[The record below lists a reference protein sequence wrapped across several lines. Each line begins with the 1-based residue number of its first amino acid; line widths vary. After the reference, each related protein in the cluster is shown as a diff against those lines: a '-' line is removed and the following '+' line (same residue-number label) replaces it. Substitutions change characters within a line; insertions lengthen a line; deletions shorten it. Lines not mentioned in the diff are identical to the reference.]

1 MYNNIP
7 KILELNE
14 ILQNSN
20 AGLIDYRKHWNRN
33 VILTT
38 SSSLTTREFAYDV
51 VLGKTY
57 EIPFSDTNFNT
68 NWGVGMQTNLSTS
81 LRPPDNAYFDNVV

>member
-1 MYNNIP
+1 MYSNLP
-7 KILELNE
+7 KVLEINE

-20 AGLIDYRKHWNRN
+20 TGLIDYLKHWNRN

-38 SSSLTTREFAYDV
+38 SSSLTTREFTYDV

-57 EIPFSDTNFNT
+57 EIPVSDTNFNT
-68 NWGVGMQTNLSTS
+68 NWGVGMQTN
-81 LRPPDNAYFDNVV
+81 